1 MFYNFFGTK
10 TSRNKQKPE
19 RARKSQEMSL
29 SSGVGYIYDLSLR
42 SVYWPI
48 SDPSS
53 DKVLFNPYT
62 QSKVLS
68 IEVIKHL

>member
-1 MFYNFFGTK
+1 MAQKQVET
-10 TSRNKQKPE
+10 NKNLKE
-19 RARKSQEMSL
+19 GDLARKSQEMSL